1 MLGELCCGLRHVG
14 HVLAPHV
21 NDGAAAT
28 ELELYSRTW
37 PWPEPTGSNRLY
49 RIGQLVDYAC
59 DKAATSIRV
68 EWQGGGRDDGGWVS
82 GVGGDRAAHSPL
94 PTS

>member
-1 MLGELCCGLRHVG
+1 MLGQLCCGLTHVG

-59 DKAATSIRV
+59 DKSATSIPV
-68 EWQGGGRDDGGWVS
+68 EWPGTILLSPNHLAKLKEAVA
-82 GVGGDRAAHSPL
+82 VAAVPN
-94 PTS
+94 